1 MQRLLFPLRFSIPT
15 ILILFGGLLGFFSF
29 RKEIAESYQR
39 TEHVT
44 EDYVEGYSRTA
55 GVLDY
60 LFRRNDKEEAE
71 ILISQLAS
79 DPYLDLVLL
88 FDHNN
93 QVFLASNYQ
102 LRNQP
107 IQKTSAANYLS
118 KFKTIRA
125 NKAANIFFT
134 KDRKKIIAIF
144 PVLLAA
150 LPGELNPSR
159 VGILYLQYDMTATKR
174 QAYLDA
180 LYKSLAFST
189 ILTIFCLLLWFF
201 FELALTRRV
210 ARLVNASNKL
220 AEGDLSIRTG
230 ILGNDEVG
238 NIAKAFDR
246 MAQRIQKNTKQLE
259 DSEQRYNLAV
269 SGTNDGIWDWDL
281 TTDIVYY
288 SPVWLEILG
297 YCENDHLSFTL
308 NTYLDNIHVEDRLDT
323 EKAINN
329 HLSGNSEIYQ
339 HIHRM
344 QHREKYYLWIEA
356 KGKCLLN
363 QEKKPYRMVGTI
375 NNITDKKHIEE
386 ELQKAKETAE
396 IANAAKSQFLAKM
409 THELRTPLT
418 AIIGFGQL
426 IINRDKNLSDSTRQY
441 IDIVNRSGE
450 HLLSLIN
457 DVLSMSQIEAEKIS
471 IGLSSFDLYQLF
483 DLVQSIFIPRTRSNG
498 IELKLEVDSLVPQY
512 IKTDQAK
519 LRQILLNLIG
529 NAVKFT
535 SKGYV
540 LVRVKYKQQ
549 KFLEIEVIDTG
560 TGIASGDLESV
571 FQAFEQ
577 AEQGRSYNEGTGL
590 GLAISRQ
597 FARLLGGDIT
607 LESTLGVGSTF
618 CCTLEIMPAENIQLS
633 QTAQEVIGLAPNQI
647 PSRILVVEDNLEI
660 SQLLLELIGAIGL
673 QVKSAQN
680 GIEALE
686 IWKNWQPDLI
696 WMDIQI
702 PIMDGYETTG
712 KIRNSP
718 QGDKTKIIALS
729 ANAFIENQSF
739 TLEAGFD
746 DYVTKPFSKQIIF
759 ERMAS
764 HLDLEYTYESDKIHN
779 PYFSR
784 TNKLEKEGLET
795 LDKDLLRQIK
805 EAAILLDEQQ
815 IQKLISLI
823 PKENSKPTEILSK
836 LLKNF
841 QFEEILEIIEIYL

>member
-15 ILILFGGLLGFFSF
+15 ILILFGSLLGFFSF

-107 IQKTSAANYLS
+107 IQRTSAARYLS

-134 KDRKKIIAIF
+134 RDRKKIIALF

-201 FELALTRRV
+201 FEIALTRRV

-297 YCENDHLSFTL
+297 YCENDQLSFTSS
-308 NTYLDNIHVEDRLDT
+308 TYLDNIHVEDRLDT

-329 HLSGNSEIYQ
+329 HLSGNSEVYQ

-375 NNITDKKHIEE
+375 NNITDKKHIQE

-426 IINRDKNLSDSTRQY
+426 INRDKNLSDSTRQY

-471 IGLSSFDLYQLF
+471 ISLSSFDLYQLF

-498 IELKLEVDSLVPQY
+498 IELKLEVDPLVPQY

-535 SKGYV
+535 SKGHV

-549 KFLEIEVIDTG
+549 KFLEIEVTDTG

-577 AEQGRSYNEGTGL
+577 AEQGRRYNEGTGL

-607 LESTLGVGSTF
+607 LESTLGVGSKFFCTF
-618 CCTLEIMPAENIQLS
+618 EIMPAENTQLP

-647 PSRILVVEDNLEI
+647 PSRILVVEDNMEI

-702 PIMDGYETTG
+702 PIMDGYEITS

-718 QGDKTKIIALS
+718 KGDKTKIIALS
-729 ANAFIENQSF
+729 AHAFIENQSF

-764 HLDLEYTYESDKIHN
+764 HLDLEYIYASDKINN
-779 PYFSR
+779 PYSNR
-784 TNKLEKEGLET
+784 TNKLEEEGLET

-823 PKENSKPTEILSK
+823 PKENPRPAEILSK

-841 QFEEILEIIEIYL
+841 QFEEILEIIQIHL

>member
-426 IINRDKNLSDSTRQY
+426 INRDKNLSDSTRQY

-779 PYFSR
+779 PYSNR

>member
-29 RKEIAESYQR
+29 RKEIAESYQK

-426 IINRDKNLSDSTRQY
+426 INRDKNLSDSTRQY

-457 DVLSMSQIEAEKIS
+457 DVLSMSQIEAQKIS
-471 IGLSSFDLYQLF
+471 ISLSSFDLYQLF

-779 PYFSR
+779 PYSNR

>member
-15 ILILFGGLLGFFSF
+15 ILILFGSLLGFFSF

-39 TEHVT
+39 TENVT
-44 EDYVEGYSRTA
+44 EDYVGGYSRTA

-134 KDRKKIIAIF
+134 RDRKKIIAIF

-426 IINRDKNLSDSTRQY
+426 INRDKNLSDSTRQY

-457 DVLSMSQIEAEKIS
+457 DVLSMSQIEAQKIS
-471 IGLSSFDLYQLF
+471 ISLSSFDLYQLF

-673 QVKSAQN
+673 HVKSAQN

-702 PIMDGYETTG
+702 PIMDGYEITG

-795 LDKDLLRQIK
+795 IDKDLLRQIK

>member
-134 KDRKKIIAIF
+134 RDRKKIIAIF

-363 QEKKPYRMVGTI
+363 QGKKPYRMVGTI

-795 LDKDLLRQIK
+795 IDKDLLRQIK

>member
-15 ILILFGGLLGFFSF
+15 ILILFGSLLGFFSF

-44 EDYVEGYSRTA
+44 EDYVEGHSRTA

-79 DPYLDLVLL
+79 DPYLDLILL

-93 QVFLASNYQ
+93 RVFLASNYQ

-107 IQKTSAANYLS
+107 IQKTSAARYLS

-134 KDRKKIIAIF
+134 KDRKKIIAMF

-180 LYKSLAFST
+180 LYKSLIFST
-189 ILTIFCLLLWFF
+189 ILTVFCLLLWLF
-201 FELALTRRV
+201 FEIALTRRV

-220 AEGDLSIRTG
+220 AEGDLAIRTG

-297 YCENDHLSFTL
+297 YCENDQLPFTL
-308 NTYLDNIHVEDRLDT
+308 GTYLDNIHVEDRLDT

-329 HLSGNSEIYQ
+329 HLSENSEIYQ

-363 QEKKPYRMVGTI
+363 QEKQPYRMVGTI

-396 IANAAKSQFLAKM
+396 IANDAKSQFLAKM

-426 IINRDKNLSDSTRQY
+426 INRDKNLSDSTRQY

-471 IGLSSFDLYQLF
+471 ISLSSFDLYQLF
-483 DLVQSIFIPRTRSNG
+483 DLVQSIFIPRTISNG

-560 TGIASGDLESV
+560 TGIASGDLELV

-577 AEQGRSYNEGTGL
+577 AEQGPSYNEGTGL

-607 LESTLGVGSTF
+607 LESTLGVGSKF
-618 CCTLEIMPAENIQLS
+618 FCTLEIMPAENSQLS

-673 QVKSAQN
+673 QVKSAKN

-686 IWKNWQPDLI
+686 IWENWQPDLI

-702 PIMDGYETTG
+702 PIMDGYEITS

-718 QGDKTKIIALS
+718 KGDKTKIIALS
-729 ANAFIENQSF
+729 AHAFIENQSF

-759 ERMAS
+759 ERMGS
-764 HLDLEYTYESDKIHN
+764 HLGLEYTYAGDKIHN
-779 PYFSR
+779 PYSSR
-784 TNKLEKEGLET
+784 TNKLEEEGLET

-815 IQKLISLI
+815 IQQLISLI
-823 PKENSKPTEILSK
+823 PKENPRPTEILSK